1 MAVCMLGTQDHK
13 TDMLIYREREIN
25 RLINSLEI
33 NLLPI
38 CCFLCK
44 VISDLRVFFFQIVPA
59 TFKDFTMTLC

>member
-44 VISDLRVFFFQIVPA
+44 VISDLRVFFS
-59 TFKDFTMTLC
+59 K